1 MPFCLPLTRDRHAYS
16 IHWLLLENL
25 LPFKTAKLSKTRE
38 RLYLLLIHHA
48 WREMPSSYPWKG
60 IGWYPSPKERGWLL
74 LCFMW
79 HVTQVSRATAA
90 NLFLLFFFFF
100 SCGQSVLCS
109 QSLTSHQRSPI
120 ILSLPKPFSFS
131 KAISFFSWSDFFFL
145 NVILFSI

>member
-79 HVTQVSRATAA
+79 HVTQVSWATAA

-100 SCGQSVLCS
+100 PVGRVSFAA
-109 QSLTSHQRSPI
+109 SPWPLI
-120 ILSLPKPFSFS
+120 KEAPSYCLFQNHFLSPKLSLSSPEV
-131 KAISFFSWSDFFFL
+131 IFFFFKCDSL
-145 NVILFSI
+145 

>member
-100 SCGQSVLCS
+100 FLWAECPLQPVLDLSSKKPHHTVSSKTIFFLQSYLF
-109 QSLTSHQRSPI
+109 L
-120 ILSLPKPFSFS
+120 LLK
-131 KAISFFSWSDFFFL
+131 WFFFFKCDSL
-145 NVILFSI
+145 